1 MHHSPRY
8 HVSITRSLAQPDGTT
23 IFGDLGVDRL
33 ETAGISWEVQE
44 QAVDELSAEQLSGA
58 DAIIVMG
65 PERVTRESLPRDGR
79 LRHLARYGVGYDAI
93 DVDAC
98 SDAGIVVTNTP
109 DSVRVPMAHAALA
122 LLFAS
127 AHNLVVK
134 DRLVREGRWHDRVR
148 WHGPG
153 LPGRRVGIV
162 GFGGIGSETA
172 RLVGLL
178 GIETVVWN
186 RSDRAEAIAASGAR
200 QVPLDELLTTSDF
213 VIVAVAGAPG
223 TRRLIGERELGLMK
237 PTARLINISRGS
249 VVDEAALVRALE
261 ESRLGGAALDVFEQ
275 EPVAP
280 DSPLL
285 QREDVIV
292 APHALGWTESFAR
305 AGSRSVIDAVL
316 AVARGERPEHVVNPD
331 ALPAAL
337 REDERARSAR

>member
-1 MHHSPRY
+1 MY
-8 HVSITRSLAQPDGTT
+8 HVAITRSLANPDGTT

-33 ETAGISWEVQE
+33 EAEGITWEVQAD
-44 QAVDELSAEQLSGA
+44 AVDELSPAQLSDA
-58 DAIIVMG
+58 DAIIVLG
-65 PERVTRESLPRDGR
+65 PERVTGANLPRDGR

-93 DVDAC
+93 DVPAC
-98 SDAGIVVTNTP
+98 TAAGIVLTNTP
-109 DSVRVPMAHAALA
+109 DSVRVPMAHSALA

-134 DRLVREGRWHDRVR
+134 DRLVRDGRWDDRIL

-162 GFGGIGSETA
+162 GFGGIGAETA
-172 RLVGLL
+172 RLVSAL

-186 RSDRAEAIAASGAR
+186 RSDRSDAVAAAGAR
-200 QVPLDELLTTSDF
+200 QVPFDELLATSDF
-213 VIVAVAGAPG
+213 VVVAVAGAPG
-223 TRRLIGERELGLMK
+223 TRGLIGERELGLMK
-237 PTARLINISRGS
+237 PTARLINVARGS

-261 ESRLGGAALDVFEQ
+261 RGLLGGAALDVFEQ
-275 EPVAP
+275 EPIAP

-285 QREDVIV
+285 PREDVIL

-305 AGSRSVIDAVL
+305 SGSRSVIDAVL
-316 AVARGERPEHVVNPD
+316 AVARGERPEHVVNPE

-337 REDERARSAR
+337 REGQVDADSVR